1 MNGIV
6 KLFITFNLFRM
17 NKKSYSNVELILR
30 LQQNEPEGWHSYRG
44 VFTLTGE
51 NKFLFEEA
59 AYRQQSVV
67 RNPKLF
73 VGEYISLVHKQNG
86 RYQVHCRTINPSQGL
101 DVSDL
106 AFKVYSELLTALR
119 QID

>member
-1 MNGIV
+1 
-6 KLFITFNLFRM
+6 M
-17 NKKSYSNVELILR
+17 NKKSYSNVMLTIR
-30 LQQNEPEGWHSYRG
+30 LQQSEPEGWHSYRG
-44 VFTLTGE
+44 VFTPTGE

>member
-1 MNGIV
+1 MQKHSIQNV
-6 KLFITFNLFRM
+6 NL
-17 NKKSYSNVELILR
+17 LTH
-30 LQQNEPEGWHSYRG
+30 LQQNEALNEGHCYKG
-44 VFTLTGE
+44 VFTKVSE
-51 NKFLFEEA
+51 IDYLFEEA
-59 AYRQQSVV
+59 AYRQQSTI

-86 RYQVHCRTINPSQGL
+86 RYQVHCRTIVPYSTL
-101 DVSDL
+101 DINEL

>member
-6 KLFITFNLFRM
+6 NLFITFNLFRM

-59 AYRQQSVV
+59 AHRQQAVV
-67 RNPKLF
+67 HNPKLF
-73 VGEYISLVHKQNG
+73 VGEYISLVRKQNG
-86 RYQVHCRTINPSQGL
+86 YYQVHCRTINPHPAL
-101 DVSDL
+101 DVNDL

-119 QID
+119 QIS

>member
-1 MNGIV
+1 
-6 KLFITFNLFRM
+6 M
-17 NKKSYSNVELILR
+17 NKKSYSNVMLTVHF
-30 LQQNEPEGWHSYRG
+30 QQSEPEGWHSYRG

-119 QID
+119 QLD

>member
-1 MNGIV
+1 
-6 KLFITFNLFRM
+6 M
-17 NKKSYSNVELILR
+17 NKKSYSNVMLTVHF
-30 LQQNEPEGWHSYRG
+30 QQSEPEGWHSYRG

-59 AYRQQSVV
+59 AHRQQATV

>member
-1 MNGIV
+1 
-6 KLFITFNLFRM
+6 M
-17 NKKSYSNVELILR
+17 NKKSYSNVMLTVH
-30 LQQNEPEGWHSYRG
+30 LQQSEPEGWHSYRG

-59 AYRQQSVV
+59 AYRQKSVV

>member
-1 MNGIV
+1 MQKHSIQNV
-6 KLFITFNLFRM
+6 NL
-17 NKKSYSNVELILR
+17 LTH
-30 LQQNEPEGWHSYRG
+30 LQQNEALNEGHCYKG
-44 VFTLTGE
+44 VFTKVSE
-51 NKFLFEEA
+51 IDYLFEEA

-101 DVSDL
+101 DASDL

>member
-1 MNGIV
+1 
-6 KLFITFNLFRM
+6 M
-17 NKKSYSNVELILR
+17 NKKSYSNVMLTVHF
-30 LQQNEPEGWHSYRG
+30 QQSEPEGWHSYRG
-44 VFTLTGE
+44 VFTPTGE

-59 AYRQQSVV
+59 AHRQQAV

>member
-1 MNGIV
+1 
-6 KLFITFNLFRM
+6 M

-86 RYQVHCRTINPSQGL
+86 RYQVHCRTINTSQGL
-101 DVSDL
+101 DASDL

-119 QID
+119 QIN

>member
-1 MNGIV
+1 
-6 KLFITFNLFRM
+6 M
-17 NKKSYSNVELILR
+17 NKKSYSNVMLTIR

-44 VFTLTGE
+44 VFTPTGE

-59 AYRQQSVV
+59 AHRQQSAV

-86 RYQVHCRTINPSQGL
+86 RYQVYCRTINPSQGL

-119 QID
+119 QIA

>member
-1 MNGIV
+1 
-6 KLFITFNLFRM
+6 M
-17 NKKSYSNVELILR
+17 NKKSYSNVMLTIR

-44 VFTLTGE
+44 VFTPTGE

>member
-1 MNGIV
+1 MN
-6 KLFITFNLFRM
+6 N
-17 NKKSYSNVELILR
+17 KSYSNVKLIIHI
-30 LQQNEPEGWHSYRG
+30 QQNEPEGWHSYRG

-101 DVSDL
+101 DASDL

>member
-1 MNGIV
+1 MQKHSIQNV
-6 KLFITFNLFRM
+6 NL
-17 NKKSYSNVELILR
+17 LTH
-30 LQQNEPEGWHSYRG
+30 LQQNEALNEGHCYKG
-44 VFTLTGE
+44 VFTKVSE
-51 NKFLFEEA
+51 IDYLFEEA
-59 AYRQQSVV
+59 ASCTKANV

>member
-1 MNGIV
+1 
-6 KLFITFNLFRM
+6 M
-17 NKKSYSNVELILR
+17 NKKSYSNVMLTVHF
-30 LQQNEPEGWHSYRG
+30 QQSEPEGWHSYRG
-44 VFTLTGE
+44 VFTPTGE

>member
-1 MNGIV
+1 
-6 KLFITFNLFRM
+6 M
-17 NKKSYSNVELILR
+17 NKKSYQNVELMLH
-30 LQQNEPEGWHSYRG
+30 LQQHELEGWHSYRG

-59 AYRQQSVV
+59 AHRQQSVV

-73 VGEYISLVHKQNG
+73 VGEYISLVHMQNG
-86 RYQVHCRTINPSQGL
+86 RYQVHCRTIMPQPEL
-101 DVSDL
+101 DMDNL

-119 QID
+119 QIG

>member
-1 MNGIV
+1 MNLII
-6 KLFITFNLFRM
+6 KQFRILNLFRM
-17 NKKSYSNVELILR
+17 NKKSYSNVSLTVR

-119 QID
+119 QIN

>member
-1 MNGIV
+1 
-6 KLFITFNLFRM
+6 M
-17 NKKSYSNVELILR
+17 NKKSYSNVMLTIR